1 MNLTPKVELKLE
13 IKKWKRKEGIQ
24 KKKGKET

>member
-1 MNLTPKVELKLE
+1 MNLTPKVEFKLE
-13 IKKWKRKEGIQ
+13 MKNWKRKEGIQ